1 MFKQAVKRVMAHHA
15 AALELAAEEGNS
27 PSSSPDVVAPAARA
41 KPRKVQF
48 CGDFDD
54 TNYDRH
60 ERSIITLQRF
70 FRVSIQSCIALTNG
84 IKAAFEQPSTLKIL
98 KS

>member
-1 MFKQAVKRVMAHHA
+1 MLKQAVKRVMAHHA
-15 AALELAAEEGNS
+15 AALELAAEEDNS
-27 PSSSPDVVAPAARA
+27 PSSSPEVVAPAARA

-48 CGDFDD
+48 FGEFDD

-70 FRVSIQSCIALTNG
+70 FRVSIRNCIAL
-84 IKAAFEQPSTLKIL
+84 AH
-98 KS
+98 

>member
-1 MFKQAVKRVMAHHA
+1 MLKQAVKRVMAHHA
-15 AALELAAEEGNS
+15 AALELAAEEDIS
-27 PSSSPDVVAPAARA
+27 PSSSPEVVAPAARA

-54 TNYDRH
+54 INYDRH

-70 FRVSIQSCIALTNG
+70 FRVRAR
-84 IKAAFEQPSTLKIL
+84 TLYRI
-98 KS
+98 SAWNDSFIRGTINI

>member
-1 MFKQAVKRVMAHHA
+1 
-15 AALELAAEEGNS
+15 
-27 PSSSPDVVAPAARA
+27 VAPAARA

-54 TNYDRH
+54 INYDRH

-70 FRVSIQSCIALTNG
+70 FRVRSRTLYRISAWNESSYEEPSTFKIPKPFSRTLYCGFSVRLTNFLRQ
-84 IKAAFEQPSTLKIL
+84 ALDS
-98 KS
+98 